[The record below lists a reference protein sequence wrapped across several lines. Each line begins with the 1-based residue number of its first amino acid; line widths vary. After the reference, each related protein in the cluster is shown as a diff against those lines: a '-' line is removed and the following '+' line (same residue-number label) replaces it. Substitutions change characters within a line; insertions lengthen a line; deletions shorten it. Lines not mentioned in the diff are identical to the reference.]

1 LLDKSTRAKLKVAGL
16 LDQDKIITVKLPQ
29 TENDYFAFSVES
41 FEYAFDIANSI
52 RVQVHEA
59 ELIQAKALFK
69 MMQFISGSRSKRTR
83 FDVIVHVKQNKNL
96 NARPAFQALG

>member
-52 RVQVHEA
+52 RAQVNEA
-59 ELIQAKALFK
+59 ELNQAKALFK
-69 MMQFISGSRSKRTR
+69 MMQFI
-83 FDVIVHVKQNKNL
+83 
-96 NARPAFQALG
+96 